1 MYSEKFSAQV
11 RDVIEQARSAN
22 EDVQVIV
29 RFQSAASQRSIARLA
44 VGAGAIKVN
53 QDFRLIPATAV
64 TLKPSA
70 LDELTAAEDVAEIW
84 LDEVVHILLDVSTPH
99 IRAPQVWEQMH
110 NDGEGVTICVVDTG
124 IDATHPDFA
133 GRVGL
138 TADFSG
144 KGSAADGNGH
154 GTHVASTAAGT
165 GAASGGKYVGVA
177 PGATIM
183 AAKALAD
190 NGSGRMSN
198 VMAGLEWAA
207 QNGADVLNLSLG
219 SRGNSDGSDALSSMC
234 NAIVDMGKIM
244 VVAAGNSGPRQSTIG
259 SPGAAEK
266 VITVG
271 ASNDQDSV
279 ARFSSRGPTADGRV
293 KPDLVAPGSK
303 IVAARAS
310 GTSVGQVVDEYYTTA
325 SGTSMAAPHV
335 AGLVALM
342 LRADSGLGPMD
353 IKKMLMA
360 TSVDINISENEQTE
374 GDKFI
379 MGDGRVDA
387 LTAVQY
393 AQSGQQPPPHKPS
406 LPVPAPPSP
415 SPSPPIG
422 CMAAPLRFLKLDR
435 FLQME

>member
-1 MYSEKFSAQV
+1 MYSEKFSAHV
-11 RDVIEQARSAN
+11 RDVIGQARAAN
-22 EDVQVIV
+22 EEVQVIV
-29 RFQSAASQRSIARLA
+29 RFHSISGQRSIGRMAAA
-44 VGAGAIKVN
+44 VGAIKVN
-53 QDFRLIPATAV
+53 QEFRLLPATA
-64 TLKPSA
+64 LSLQPSA
-70 LDELTAAEDVAEIW
+70 LDELTGSDDVAEIW
-84 LDEVVHILLDVSTPH
+84 LDEEVHILLDVSTPH
-99 IRAPQVWEQMH
+99 IRAPHVWEQLN

-124 IDATHPDFA
+124 IDATHPDFT
-133 GRVGL
+133 GRVGV

-144 KGSAADGNGH
+144 KGSAVDGNGH

-177 PGATIM
+177 PGATVM

-234 NAIVDMGKIM
+234 NAIVDLGKIM

-293 KPDLVAPGSK
+293 KPDVVAPGSK
-303 IVAARAS
+303 IAAARAA
-310 GTSVGQVVDEYYTTA
+310 GTSVGQVVDEHYTTA
-325 SGTSMAAPHV
+325 SGTSMATPHV

-342 LRADSGLGPMD
+342 LRADSGLGPAD
-353 IKKMLMA
+353 IKRMLMA
-360 TSVDINISENEQTE
+360 TSVDINSSGLGENEA
-374 GDKFI
+374 DKNI
-379 MGDGRVDA
+379 QGDGRVDA

-393 AQSGQQPPPHKPS
+393 ADTGQQPPPHKPS

-415 SPSPPIG
+415 NPSPPIG
-422 CMAAPLRFLKLDR
+422 CMAAVLRFFKIDNIGS
-435 FLQME
+435 

>member
-1 MYSEKFSAQV
+1 MYSDKFPVHV
-11 RDVIEQARSAN
+11 RDVIEKAREAN
-22 EDVQVIV
+22 EEVQVIV
-29 RFQSAASQRSIARLA
+29 RFHTASGQRNIGRSASGI
-44 VGAGAIKVN
+44 GAIKVN
-53 QDFRLIPATAV
+53 REFRLIPATALSLEV
-64 TLKPSA
+64 ATLDDLSA
-70 LDELTAAEDVAEIW
+70 SEDVAEIW
-84 LDEVVHILLDVSTPH
+84 LDEVVQILLDVSTPH
-99 IRAPQVWEQMH
+99 IRAPKVWEQLR

-144 KGSAADGNGH
+144 KGSAVDGNGH
-154 GTHVASTAAGT
+154 GTHVASIAAGT

-219 SRGNSDGSDALSSMC
+219 SRGASDGSDALSTMC
-234 NAIVDMGKIM
+234 NAVVDLGKVM
-244 VVAAGNSGPRQSTIG
+244 VVAAGNSGPRQRTIG
-259 SPGAAEK
+259 SPGAADK

-271 ASNDQDSV
+271 ASTDQDSV

-303 IVAARAS
+303 IVAARAA
-310 GTSVGQVVDEYYTTA
+310 GTSVGQVVDEHYTTA
-325 SGTSMAAPHV
+325 SGTSMSCPHV
-335 AGLVALM
+335 AGLCALM
-342 LRADSGLGPMD
+342 LRADSGLDPAEV
-353 IKKMLMA
+353 KNMLMV
-360 TSVDINISENEQTE
+360 TSVDINISESGQTQE
-374 GDKFI
+374 DRYI
-379 MGDGRVDA
+379 QGDGRIDA
-387 LTAVQY
+387 LTAAQY
-393 AQSGQQPPPHKPS
+393 ADTGQQPPPHKPS

-415 SPSPPIG
+415 NPPTG
-422 CMAAPLRFLKLDR
+422 CLAAPLQLFRFN
-435 FLQME
+435 

>member
-11 RDVIEQARSAN
+11 GDVIEQARIAD
-22 EDVQVIV
+22 EEVQVIV
-29 RFQSAASQRSIARLA
+29 RFHSAGSQRSIGRLA
-44 VGAGAIKVN
+44 AGAGAIKVN
-53 QDFRLIPATAV
+53 QEYRLIPATAV
-64 TLKPSA
+64 SLRPSA
-70 LDELTAAEDVAEIW
+70 LDELTDSDDVAEIW

-99 IRAPQVWEQMH
+99 IRAPQVWEQLH

-219 SRGNSDGSDALSSMC
+219 SRGNSDGSDALSTMC
-234 NAIVDMGKIM
+234 NAIVDLGKIM

-259 SPGAAEK
+259 SPGAAEQ

-271 ASNDQDSV
+271 ASDDQDSV

-293 KPDLVAPGSK
+293 KPDVVAPGSK
-303 IVAARAS
+303 IVAARAA

-325 SGTSMAAPHV
+325 TGTSMAAPHV
-335 AGLVALM
+335 AGLAALM
-342 LRADSGLGPMD
+342 LRADTGLGPAG

-360 TSVDINISENEQTE
+360 TSVDINISENGQSE
-374 GDKFI
+374 GDKYI
-379 MGDGRVDA
+379 QGDGRIDA

-393 AQSGQQPPPHKPS
+393 ADTGQQPPPHKPS
-406 LPVPAPPSP
+406 LPVPVPPP
-415 SPSPPIG
+415 PNPNPPIG
-422 CMAAPLRFLKLDR
+422 CMAAPLRILKLI
-435 FLQME
+435 